1 MTWQMKDSDMD
12 PKWIEEMWQKFP
24 CAKVVDANGVE
35 NGNYRTGP
43 VRGSFMHVLVRSP
56 IKETA
61 QGKIGG
67 KFDGTALF
75 PPAADLSVLS
85 AGAKEL
91 ALAHWP
97 DYGKT
102 DAAGNNI
109 GPNLHSPFN
118 QQSQK
123 LNQPGYTAGGVYI
136 TSVADQRAP
145 YAVNGQGAPIIDNN
159 EIYSGAWYFFII
171 RPFKFDVGMKK
182 GVSFGLQGVMKI
194 ADDARLGGG
203 GGGGNPGADFAGVS
217 IDTSAQAAAVNPA
230 NLF

>member
-1 MTWQMKDSDMD
+1 MSTWQMKDSEMD
-12 PKWIEEMWQKFP
+12 PKWVEEMWGKFP
-24 CAKVVDANGVE
+24 CAQVLDANGVP

-56 IKETA
+56 VKETPN
-61 QGKIGG
+61 GKIGG

-75 PPAADLSVLS
+75 PPAADLTVLGQ
-85 AGAKEL
+85 AAKEL
-91 ALAHWP
+91 ALTKWP

-118 QQSQK
+118 QQSAK
-123 LNQPGYTAGGVYI
+123 ASQPGYTPGGVCI
-136 TSVADQRAP
+136 TAVADQRSP
-145 YAVNGQGAPIIDNN
+145 YAVDARGAPITDNN
-159 EIYSGAWYFFII
+159 LLYSGAWYFFII
-171 RPFKFDVGMKK
+171 RPFIFDVGMKK

-194 ADDARLGGG
+194 ADDAKLGGG
-203 GGGGNPGADFAGVS
+203 GSDPKADFAGVA

-230 NLF
+230 SLF